1 MKKMI
6 LAAAALMMAAGA
18 SAQMPSFEWGV
29 KAGLNVSGVSN
40 IDDSNMKAS
49 IYVGAFAEFHVND
62 WLGIQPEVIY
72 SRQGFAV
79 DDNSVDYARA
89 RLNYLNIPIMG
100 KFYVL
105 DNLSFE
111 TGPQF
116 GFLLNA
122 REKVKA
128 EGTTVKADIDG
139 AKNFDVSW
147 GVGVSYRIFD
157 PLDVTFR
164 YNIGLTKIWD
174 TQDNTPKNGVIQIGV
189 GYRF

>member
-40 IDDSNMKAS
+40 IDDSKMKAS

-89 RLNYLNIPIMG
+89 RLNIPIMG

-122 REKVKA
+122 REKIKA
-128 EGTTVKADIDG
+128 NGTSVKADIDG

-164 YNIGLTKIWD
+164 YNIGLTKVWD
-174 TQDNTPKNGVIQIGV
+174 AQDNTPKNGVIQIGV

>member
-29 KAGLNVSGVSN
+29 KAGLNVSGISN
-40 IDDSNMKAS
+40 IDDSKMKAS

-122 REKVKA
+122 REKIKA
-128 EGTTVKADIDG
+128 NGTSVKADIDG
-139 AKNFDVSW
+139 REELRRIVGRGRVVPHFRSAGRDV
-147 GVGVSYRIFD
+147 
-157 PLDVTFR
+157 PLQHRPDES
-164 YNIGLTKIWD
+164 L
-174 TQDNTPKNGVIQIGV
+174 
-189 GYRF
+189 GYPGQYA

>member
-40 IDDSNMKAS
+40 IDDSKMKAS

-72 SRQGFAV
+72 SRKGFAV

-89 RLNYLNIPIMG
+89 RLNNLNIPIMG
-100 KFYVL
+100 KF
-105 DNLSFE
+105 
-111 TGPQF
+111 
-116 GFLLNA
+116 
-122 REKVKA
+122 
-128 EGTTVKADIDG
+128 
-139 AKNFDVSW
+139 
-147 GVGVSYRIFD
+147 
-157 PLDVTFR
+157 
-164 YNIGLTKIWD
+164 
-174 TQDNTPKNGVIQIGV
+174 
-189 GYRF
+189 

>member
-1 MKKMI
+1 MI
-6 LAAAALMMAAGA
+6 LAAAALIMAAGA
-18 SAQMPSFEWGV
+18 PSQMPSFEWGV

-40 IDDSNMKAS
+40 IDDSKMKAS

-122 REKVKA
+122 REKIKA
-128 EGTTVKADIDG
+128 NGTSVKADIDG

>member
-1 MKKMI
+1 MI

-29 KAGLNVSGVSN
+29 KAGLNVSNLSN
-40 IDDSNMKAS
+40 IEDSKMKTGF
-49 IYVGAFAEFHVND
+49 YVGAFAEFHVND

-72 SRQGFAV
+72 SRQGVAL
-79 DDNSVDYARA
+79 DDPDVDYARM

-116 GFLLNA
+116 GFLLNSNL
-122 REKVKA
+122 KA
-128 EGTTVKADIDG
+128 KANGETHKEDIDG

>member
-40 IDDSNMKAS
+40 I
-49 IYVGAFAEFHVND
+49 D